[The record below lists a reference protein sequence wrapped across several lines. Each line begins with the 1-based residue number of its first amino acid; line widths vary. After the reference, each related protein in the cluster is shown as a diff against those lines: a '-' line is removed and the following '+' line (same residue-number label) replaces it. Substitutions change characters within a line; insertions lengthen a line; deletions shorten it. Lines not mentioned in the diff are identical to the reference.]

1 MRRSART
8 SRAKVA
14 ATLAVPLC
22 LVGCA
27 AAQAPSNSVS
37 PPLRAENGS
46 GIFDEQAAAEHRVTG
61 LTITKPENLKLLSE
75 HGVTVSGRI
84 TISSSEITAATV
96 DARLADGP
104 ELTFS
109 LTEAVVLRRAGD
121 EDPVTVSG
129 SLAIAGQTPV
139 GTNVSVTPHLV
150 GEGHDRLD
158 LSIEIPK
165 TLPPALQLMLGS
177 TSSIDASVQLTT
189 ADEAQSAN
197 R

>member
-27 AAQAPSNSVS
+27 AAQAPSHSVS

-46 GIFDEQAAAEHRVTG
+46 GIFDEQAATEHRVTG
-61 LTITKPENLKLLSE
+61 LAITKPETLKILSE

-84 TISSSEITAATV
+84 TVSSSEITEATV

-104 ELTFS
+104 ELNFA
-109 LTEAVVLRRAGD
+109 LTEPVVLRRAGD
-121 EDPVTVSG
+121 DDPVTVSG
-129 SLAIAGQTPV
+129 RLTVADQPPV
-139 GTNVSVTPHLV
+139 STNVSVTPHLV

-165 TLPPALQLMLGS
+165 TLSPALQLMLGS
-177 TSSIDASVQLTT
+177 TSSIDASVQL
-189 ADEAQSAN
+189 SATN
-197 R
+197 